1 MLNSLIPIIASSG
14 AAGDAA
20 GTYES
25 IASANGT
32 GSSGIITFSSI
43 PATYQH
49 LQIRCL
55 VKDVYTSGL
64 VDSIYLR
71 FNGTTGTLYGS
82 HELDGNGSAA
92 ASSAISN
99 ANEIEIPKTIPD
111 SNASFANIMGV
122 AIIDIHDYASTTRNK
137 TLRSF
142 SGVDGNTASTNF
154 RVNLTSGLWRSTAA
168 INQITIHTNIDRFT
182 TTSTFALYVIKGA

>member
-1 MLNSLIPIIASSG
+1 MLNSLVGIIASSG
-14 AAGDAA
+14 GATGSGA
-20 GTYES
+20 YES
-25 IASANGT
+25 IATVNGT
-32 GSSGIITFSSI
+32 GSSGIVTFSSI

-49 LQIRCL
+49 LQIRCI

-82 HELDGNGSAA
+82 HNLNGNGATASA
-92 ASSAISN
+92 SAISN

-111 SNASFANIMGV
+111 SNASFADVMGV
-122 AIIDIHDYASTTRNK
+122 AIIDLHDYASTTRNK
-137 TLRSF
+137 TLRSI
-142 SGVDGNTASTNF
+142 SGANANTTTTDF
-154 RVNLTSGLWRSTAA
+154 RVNLSSGLWRSTAA

-182 TTSTFALYVIKGA
+182 TTSSFALYGIKGA

>member
-14 AAGDAA
+14 GAAAAGAF
-20 GTYES
+20 ES
-25 IASANGT
+25 IASATGT

-55 VKDVYTSGL
+55 VKDVFTSGL

-92 ASSAISN
+92 GASAISN

-142 SGVDGNTASTNF
+142 SGVNANTTSTDF
-154 RVNLTSGLWRSTAA
+154 RVNLASGLWRSTSA

-182 TTSTFALYVIKGA
+182 TTSTFALYGIKGA